1 MNFDPKLVD
10 EWVAI
15 WNSYDLDQ
23 IPPLFLADERVTYF
37 SSEKEGAVKGFQALM
52 DHHRGFGFVEGG
64 KESPNKLWLEDV
76 HVATYDASAVV
87 TAIWFFRRVGTSPEG
102 PRHPRLRP
110 RRRRFPHRPRQLLKL
125 LSCMTSP
132 MAGALT
138 LSRMILNI
146 GNVSRLG

>member
-87 TAIWFFRRVGTSPEG
+87 TAIWFFRRGGSGQVQKGPVTLVYVPVGDGFRIAHANFS
-102 PRHPRLRP
+102 
-110 RRRRFPHRPRQLLKL
+110 
-125 LSCMTSP
+125 
-132 MAGALT
+132 
-138 LSRMILNI
+138 NY
-146 GNVSRLG
+146 